1 MSQIYSALDWLS
13 EFDKHRATPS
23 NLTALK
29 SPTAHHPVSDVPAA
43 APSPSTSAVYDRT
56 GQPLLTVNLSP
67 IGNAIQ
73 TRLRRLDRIGEQ
85 REDAGEGANFAQMMV
100 DMLRKFP
107 SQQRSQ
113 AKIKIHQLL
122 FQMGQDLYECQ
133 AGTGTLKKESHRTL
147 AWGSWFDHVIGR
159 WDIRERHQV
168 LFVFYE
174 DIVQDPMREVERVVR
189 YLGKTLDRT
198 TTDEIV
204 EHIAF
209 GNKRDNPMTNFFMN
223 QEITPFMRKVKVG
236 DWKNHFTVTQNE
248 RFEEEYQQRMAK
260 TSLRFTDEL

>member
-1 MSQIYSALDWLS
+1 MLS
-13 EFDKHRATPS
+13 GSTWMIEMVDCVLSGGVTRQPNVMRAPFIEI
-23 NLTALK
+23 NKTAL
-29 SPTAHHPVSDVPAA
+29 SPRV
-43 APSPSTSAVYDRT
+43 
-56 GQPLLTVNLSP
+56 
-67 IGNAIQ
+67 
-73 TRLRRLDRIGEQ
+73 
-85 REDAGEGANFAQMMV
+85 
-100 DMLRKFP
+100 
-107 SQQRSQ
+107 
-113 AKIKIHQLL
+113 
-122 FQMGQDLYECQ
+122 
-133 AGTGTLKKESHRTL
+133 